1 MSDPELQGDILER
14 LCRCLA
20 FHAVESEN
28 TSKFMRPPDT
38 EVEAQVEE
46 ARTLIAT
53 AGFEFDVLYPVSE
66 RPIVSSTA
74 SISATRQ

>member
-1 MSDPELQGDILER
+1 MSNRERQGDILER

-28 TSKFMRPPDT
+28 TSKFMTPADM
-38 EVEAQVEE
+38 QVETQVE
-46 ARTLIAT
+46 KAKKLIAE
-53 AGFEFDVLYPVSE
+53 AGFVFDAIYPVCE

-74 SISATRQ
+74 SITPARQ